1 MSVRILSQSDVTAL
15 LPMRDC
21 MDAMREALI
30 GLARGDGFQP
40 LRGVHRLPG
49 GSGLIATM
57 PGSLGEA
64 GEFGVKVLSVFFK
77 NHGTPFDSHQG
88 VVLLF
93 EPDHGQLVAIM
104 DATAITGIRTAAVS
118 AVATQAL
125 AREDAGD
132 LAILGTGTQ
141 AERHLEAMALARP
154 LRRVRVWSRDPARVR
169 AFADRARKQ
178 RGIEV
183 EPARTAEEAIAG
195 ADLVC
200 TVTSAS
206 SPVLHGAWVAP
217 GAHVN
222 AVGACTPDSREL
234 DTEAVSRSR
243 LFVDRRESALR
254 EAGDVV
260 LPIREGAIDEGH
272 IVAELGHVLAGDA
285 TGRRTTSEITLF
297 KSLGIAVED
306 IAAAKRIHQNAAA
319 AGRGTMLELGGLRAG
334 GD

>member
-1 MSVRILSQSDVTAL
+1 MSVRIFSQSDVAAL

-21 MDAMREALI
+21 MEAMREALV

-49 GSGLIATM
+49 GSGIIATM

-93 EPDHGQLVAIM
+93 EPDHGQLRAIM

-125 AREDAGD
+125 AQEDAGD

-154 LRRVRVWSRDPARVR
+154 LRRVRAWSRDPVRVR
-169 AFADRARKQ
+169 AFADRARKEQ
-178 RGIEV
+178 GIEV
-183 EPARTAEEAIAG
+183 EPARTAEEAVAG
-195 ADLVC
+195 ADLIC

-206 SPVLHGAWVAP
+206 TPVLQGTWIAP
-217 GAHVN
+217 GAHMN

-234 DTEAVSRSR
+234 DTDAVRRAR
-243 LFVDRRESALR
+243 LFVDRRESALK
-254 EAGDVV
+254 EAGDIV
-260 LPIREGAIDEGH
+260 LPIREGALGEDH
-272 IVAELGHVLAGDA
+272 IVAELGQVLAGGA
-285 TGRRTTSEITLF
+285 AGRRAAGEITLF

-306 IAAAKRIHQNAAA
+306 IAAARRVHQNAAA
-319 AGRGTMLELGGLRAG
+319 TGLGTTFELGGLRAG
-334 GD
+334 RD